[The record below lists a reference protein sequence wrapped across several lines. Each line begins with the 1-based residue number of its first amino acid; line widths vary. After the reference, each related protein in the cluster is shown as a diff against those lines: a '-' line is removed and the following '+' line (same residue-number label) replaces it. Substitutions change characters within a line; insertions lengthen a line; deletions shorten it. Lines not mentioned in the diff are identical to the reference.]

1 MGSGGLLVVVGVVVA
16 MEDLLAG
23 AGLDAE
29 DDGVAELGGGGAAF
43 VFGAD
48 LVGRGLSERV
58 RLNGG
63 GVGA

>member
-1 MGSGGLLVVVGVVVA
+1 MVSVVVA

-29 DDGVAELGGGGAAF
+29 DDGVAELGGGGTAF

-48 LVGRGLSERV
+48 LVGRRLSERV
-58 RLNGG
+58 RLNREGG
-63 GVGA
+63 R